1 MDFEAISDTND
12 AEQSDRGMSE
22 KIAVVALNPE
32 FIAEQAHIFRNAWV
46 PVCHE
51 SELPEPYDFRTAS
64 IGSENIIICRA
75 PDGKINALLNVCP
88 HRGMLIERRPQG
100 SFLEGQASG
109 NPKRITCMFHAWQ
122 FDMRGNCVYVAREK
136 EGYQER
142 FSKDD
147 AGLRRLRCTVNFGG
161 FVWVN
166 MTDQPVAM
174 LEESAGPAMQTIENQ
189 ISAVPLEVV
198 HYHKEY
204 VETGYQ
210 AEALQYLNAAKA
222 GSVFDYGHCVIT
234 GSDLGSEKQDAS
246 ARFPDPNS
254 QRVTCVHL
262 FPGYRFE
269 LSGPVLNVSVVT
281 PVDKNRIMIEHR
293 GLVPQTESQADR
305 EMRAK
310 YYNLSHGPFKTP
322 TTVSEEQ
329 SEKSLL
335 SEHYLEEWSM
345 WMGTHPE
352 GLSRINEK
360 SVADQDSDQET
371 NKALTG
377 PHIVVIGASHAG
389 ISIADRLRKNGF
401 IGNISI
407 FDRQVGGPMERP
419 PLSKGFLLGGGETV
433 ESKSLLRQKKWYKA
447 NKVKLKTQSVVH
459 KINRNNKTIT
469 VNNGDVVKYDKLVI
483 ASGAVPKE
491 LPSSKGI
498 GNAFVLRQP
507 ADANAI
513 RQAAN
518 NSDSVVIIGG
528 GYIGLEVAAS
538 LRKKGMDITV
548 IEAGERILA
557 RVASKPLAEYLNKL
571 HEDNGV
577 TVITNV
583 GVEGI
588 NQEAGIFNNVTLSDG
603 RVIKGDMLITGI
615 GVYPDSQLASD
626 AGLETQFDTGG
637 AILVDNDMRTSDEDI
652 FAIGDVA
659 IRREQTIAVES
670 VHNAQ
675 ETAAIAAASITGAN
689 RPNTQTPWFWSDQY
703 DAKLQSVGIVPVQD
717 ESVYQVERL
726 GKREGAV
733 SFWSYRGDELV
744 AVEVVN
750 DPATYMEARQCLD
763 TGRFPDPKQIG
774 KPSYSPVD
782 SGGSRS

>member
-1 MDFEAISDTND
+1 MDIELRSSADD
-12 AEQSDRGMSE
+12 ADQGNSCMSE
-22 KIAVVALNPE
+22 KIATSALDGD
-32 FIAEQAHIFRNAWV
+32 FINEQTRIFRNAWV

-51 SELPEPYDFRTAS
+51 SELSEPYDFRTTS
-64 IGSENIIICRA
+64 IGNENIIVCRA

-166 MTDQPVAM
+166 MSDQPVTM
-174 LEESAGPAMQTIENQ
+174 LEEWARPAMQAIENQ
-189 ISAVPLEVV
+189 INASPLEVV

-210 AEALQYLNAAKA
+210 ADALQNLKTAEI
-222 GSVFDYGHCVIT
+222 GSVFKYGHCVIT
-234 GSDLGSEKQDAS
+234 EGDQKHHPSTQ
-246 ARFPDPNS
+246 FPHPNS
-254 QRVTCVHL
+254 QQVTSVHL

-293 GLVPQTESQADR
+293 GLVPQTDSKEDR
-305 EMRAK
+305 AVRSK
-310 YYNLSHGPFKTP
+310 YYNLSHGPFKLP
-322 TTVSEEQ
+322 NSAPREEP
-329 SEKSLL
+329 EESLF
-335 SEHYLEEWSM
+335 SKHYMEEWSM
-345 WMGTHPE
+345 WMDTHPE
-352 GLSRINEK
+352 GLQRITEK
-360 SVADQDSDQET
+360 SIYNTDSDQGA
-371 NKALTG
+371 NKAPTG
-377 PHIVVIGASHAG
+377 PHVVVIGASHAG
-389 ISIADRLRKNGF
+389 ISVADRLRKNGF
-401 IGNISI
+401 VGNISI

-433 ESKSLLRQKKWYKA
+433 ESKSLLRQKKWYKT

-459 KINRNNKTIT
+459 KIDKDDKTIT

-483 ASGAVPKE
+483 ASGSVPKE

-513 RQAAN
+513 RQASN
-518 NSDSVVIIGG
+518 NADSVVIIGG

-588 NQEAGIFNNVTLSDG
+588 KQEDGIFNSVTLSDG
-603 RVIKGDMLITGI
+603 RVITGDMLITGI

-626 AGLETQFDTGG
+626 AGLETQFDNGG
-637 AILVDNDMRTSDEDI
+637 AILVDNDMRTSAEDI

-675 ETAAIAAASITGAN
+675 ETAAIAAASIAGAN
-689 RPNTQTPWFWSDQY
+689 RPDTQTPWFWSDQY
-703 DAKLQSVGIVPVQD
+703 EAKLQSVGVVPVQD

-763 TGRFPDPKQIG
+763 TRRFPDPKQIG

>member
-1 MDFEAISDTND
+1 MDFEAISDAKD

-174 LEESAGPAMQTIENQ
+174 LEEWAGPAMQTIENQ

-222 GSVFDYGHCVIT
+222 GSLFDYGHCVIT
-234 GSDLGSEKQDAS
+234 GSDLGSEKQDSS
-246 ARFPDPNS
+246 ARFPDPKS

-281 PVDKNRIMIEHR
+281 PVDRNRIMIEHR

-305 EMRAK
+305 EMRSK

-322 TTVSEEQ
+322 TTVSGEQ

-371 NKALTG
+371 NKILTG

-389 ISIADRLRKNGF
+389 ISMADRLRKNGF

-459 KINRNNKTIT
+459 KINRDNKTIT

-626 AGLETQFDTGG
+626 AGLETQFDNGG

-763 TGRFPDPKQIG
+763 TRRFPDPKQIG

>member
-1 MDFEAISDTND
+1 MDFEAISDAKD

-603 RVIKGDMLITGI
+603 RVIRGDMLITGI

-626 AGLETQFDTGG
+626 AGLETQFDNGG

-675 ETAAIAAASITGAN
+675 ETAAIAAASIAGAN
-689 RPNTQTPWFWSDQY
+689 RPIIQTPWFWSDQY

-763 TGRFPDPKQIG
+763 TRRFPDPKQIG